1 MAGSTNEQ
9 KLEPLVNA
17 VVNCQKGI
25 DTEENFAI
33 LYNSTYRFVV
43 GRLRNNELYE
53 HEQADLEDYVQ
64 NIYIYVYKHLV
75 DLKDPRA
82 ILAWLKIIVR
92 GTVSDSRKTARYKM
106 KMQET
111 AMVTRTTEDKDA
123 EEVDPEDDDIKK
135 NPEAMYFSNSD
146 RDAIREVIA
155 GLPEAQ
161 RQAIIAYFFYG
172 KKEKEIAEE
181 LGLNLNTVKSRL
193 KSGRDSIYKRK
204 ADLKKRGVEIAII
217 PLVLLLHVAYDAD
230 PALAASLM
238 SGAAIGGA
246 SAAASA
252 KASAET
258 AASAPKAAIGTGE
271 ATKTASA
278 AAGGAKTAGA
288 AGMSKA
294 AAVGGAGVAKAVGTG
309 IAVKAVAAVAAV
321 AVAAGGATVVYKHIN
336 TPTASAAASIETTM
350 AASLPT
356 EAETSAAAEESSTVN
371 RYADI
376 YGDVLQEFASEHH
389 FSLEE
394 LNIGLIDFDQD
405 GELELAVS
413 AGNQRSLGS
422 ERSYFEAV
430 YKASDAAPALIIE
443 SDGDIEYSQTEA
455 GTYFCTDAVIGSD
468 RFEDSLSDEA
478 LWLLHDG
485 ICDRIAVCR
494 RDTINDDGNDDG
506 NEVLG
511 EKTDPV
517 TAYDYINEKMYYGKS
532 FSCIEG
538 LTYEDISGLS
548 DEALRDWINGTSDV
562 LSGTWRGYDDYSRL
576 TTSYTINGSN
586 TIEYT
591 IESPDGLFDPIHGST
606 TFTRTGN
613 ILRLEDSN
621 DIWVPYL
628 KYKNE
633 NLVAEYY
640 YDGGCDTYE
649 VIYTR
654 Q

>member
-33 LYNSTYRFVV
+33 LYNGTYRFVV

-64 NIYIYVYKHLV
+64 NVYIYVYKHLV

-106 KMQET
+106 KVQET

-123 EEVDPEDDDIKK
+123 EEVDPEEVDIKK
-135 NPEAMYFSNSD
+135 NPEAMYLSNSD

-155 GLPEAQ
+155 SLPEAQ

-181 LGLNLNTVKSRL
+181 FGLNLNTVKSRL

-258 AASAPKAAIGTGE
+258 AASASKAAAVTGE
-271 ATKTASA
+271 AAKTAGT
-278 AAGGAKTAGA
+278 AAGGAKAAGA

-294 AAVGGAGVAKAVGTG
+294 AAVGGAGTAKAIGTG
-309 IAVKAVAAVAAV
+309 IAVKAVATVTAV

-336 TPTASAAASIETTM
+336 TPTESAAASIETTM
-350 AASLPT
+350 AASLPA

-413 AGNQRSLGS
+413 AGDESAYGS
-422 ERSYFEAV
+422 KRSYFEAV
-430 YKASDAAPALIIE
+430 YKAAETAPTLIAE
-443 SDGDIEYSQTEA
+443 SDWSMNFSQTGEECYFLTEA
-455 GTYFCTDAVIGSD
+455 ILGSD
-468 RFEDSLSDEA
+468 IDSEDDGTA

-485 ICDRIAVCR
+485 ICEHVATTWRNKN
-494 RDTINDDGNDDG
+494 NDYDG

-511 EKTDPV
+511 QKVDRDTADAYIWEKISPAKYV
-517 TAYDYINEKMYYGKS
+517 S
-532 FSCIEG
+532 SIEG
-538 LTYEDISGLS
+538 LTYADIRDLS
-548 DEALRDWINGTSDV
+548 DEMLMARINGTADV
-562 LSGTWRGYDDYSRL
+562 LSGTWRGYDEITGQIIVYKID
-576 TTSYTINGSN
+576 GGD

-591 IESPDGLFDPIHGST
+591 VENQYFPSDTVHESTS
-606 TFTRTGN
+606 FTRTGD
-613 ILRLEDSN
+613 ILQLDSTY
-621 DIWVPYL
+621 DGGYL
-628 KYKNE
+628 TGNGQLRYKNG
-633 NLVAEYY
+633 NLVAKDYAEE
-640 YDGGCDTYE
+640 GSYE
-649 VIYTR
+649 VVYTR